1 MEVHGMA
8 FNFRKVRIGFVN
20 LILSFLEGQ
29 DKAVRMSKAII
40 TYLSSALGVEV
51 VEFEEPVG
59 ARKQATAAWKKFNA
73 QDVDAVILFSGTFN
87 TGELTAEILRNMSC
101 PFAIWGVG
109 ELSLETK
116 SFTGSV
122 VGVMP
127 AGAIFKSFDRPF
139 TSIYGAID
147 DREVQRRI
155 AIFVH
160 AVRAIAYLRES
171 AIGVIGMRPDGFQV
185 AGYDELAI
193 KKLFGTEIKNLSLY
207 TLSKVV
213 NAVDE
218 KQVDADMEIQRKI
231 FDISKEYDQQA
242 RGLSKV
248 YLGLKK
254 AVKDYD
260 VQSYAPDCWPEF
272 RDNDQRPFCPANGR
286 MNADGIMAS
295 CECDV
300 DGSLTLMVLHA
311 MQQDTPWFA
320 DLVDIRAEHN
330 ALFFWHCGNAP
341 YSLSTHRPKIEKV
354 FGGPSQIND
363 MRAGTATVCR
373 INHTRSGGFLIHA
386 GVGEVIE
393 HEPLLKGSNLLI
405 RMKGGNR
412 EYVDSML
419 DNGIP
424 HHNALI
430 YGDLR
435 DELREYARLMKVPIV
450 IKD

>member
-1 MEVHGMA
+1 MA
-8 FNFRKVRIGFVN
+8 FTFRKVRIGFVN

-29 DKAVRMSKAII
+29 DKAVKMSKDII
-40 TYLSSALGVEV
+40 AYLGSMLGVEV

-59 ARKQATAAWKKFNA
+59 ARKQAIAAWKKFNA
-73 QDVDAVILFSGTFN
+73 RDVDAVILFSGTFN

-127 AGAIFKSFDRPF
+127 AATIFRSFSRSF
-139 TSIYGAID
+139 TSIYGTID
-147 DREVQRRI
+147 DKDVQRRI
-155 AIFVH
+155 AVFVS

-171 AIGVIGMRPDGFQV
+171 AIGIIGMRPDGFQ
-185 AGYDELAI
+185 ASGFDELAI

-207 TLSKVV
+207 TLAKIV
-213 NAVDE
+213 NAIDE
-218 KQVDADMEIQRKI
+218 KAVDADMAVQRKI
-231 FDISKEYDQQA
+231 FDISKEYDEQA

-254 AVKDYD
+254 AVKDYE

-286 MNADGIMAS
+286 MNAEGVMAS

-311 MQQDTPWFA
+311 IREDTPWFA

-330 ALFFWHCGNAP
+330 ALFFWHCGNGP
-341 YSLSTHRPKIEKV
+341 YSLSTSRPKIEKV
-354 FGGPSQIND
+354 FGGPSQINSL
-363 MRAGTATVCR
+363 RAGTATVCR
-373 INHTRSGGFLIHA
+373 MHHTRAGGFLIHA

-435 DELREYARLMKVPIV
+435 EELREYAQLMSIPIV